1 MATTP
6 AKEPDM
12 SHPMRFPNAIL
23 SLCAVFVVAAAPVA
37 ANATTTKADESA
49 RTSAAV
55 IAVDQHWLEAEVGGD
70 TAWLDAMLMS
80 DYRTVGAD
88 GKVGDKA
95 AILRSAT
102 KNRGSDKMRKEVDAW
117 QKAHPTKQS
126 VVLHGDVAI
135 LSFSDLKTGRILS
148 SDTFIYKD
156 GGWHALYSQHAKVE

>member
-1 MATTP
+1 
-6 AKEPDM
+6 
-12 SHPMRFPNAIL
+12 MRLSNAL
-23 SLCAVFVVAAAPVA
+23 LALCAVFVVAAAAPVA
-37 ANATTTKADESA
+37 ANAAPKADETA

-55 IAVDQHWLEAEVGGD
+55 MAVDQHWLEAEVGGD
-70 TAWLDAMLMS
+70 TAWLDAMLMP

-117 QKAHPTKQS
+117 QEAHPTKQS
-126 VVLHGDVAI
+126 VALHGDVAI
-135 LSFSDLKTGRILS
+135 LSFSDPKTGRILS
-148 SDTFIYKD
+148 SDTFIYRD

>member
-1 MATTP
+1 MP
-6 AKEPDM
+6 
-12 SHPMRFPNAIL
+12 HPMRLPNAIL
-23 SLCAVFVVAAAPVA
+23 ALCAVFVVAAAAPIA
-37 ANATTTKADESA
+37 ANAAPKADETA

-70 TAWLDAMLMS
+70 AAWLDAMLMP

-102 KNRGSDKMRKEVDAW
+102 KNRGSDKMRKEVEAW
-117 QKAHPTKQS
+117 RKAHPTRQS

-135 LSFSDLKTGRILS
+135 LTFSDPKTGHIRS
-148 SDTFIYKD
+148 SDTFIYRD